1 MQTSENAHI
10 RVLIVDDHHV
20 VRLGLRALL
29 DRHAGFDVV
38 GEAGTVSAAV
48 EEAKRLHPDV
58 VLLDVRL
65 PDGKG
70 YEACRQI
77 HQLLPDVRVLF
88 LTSYADEQT
97 VLESLDAGGDGYL
110 LKEIDEAALVQGIRS
125 VANGQSI
132 LDPAITRRVLER
144 ARTPGVPTGETKWA
158 TLSPQEKRVLSLVA
172 EGKTNKEIGLDMG
185 LSDKT
190 VKNYLSNILEKLQL
204 TRRSQAAAFFVQF
217 SSQ

>member
-144 ARTPGVPTGETKWA
+144 ARTPSVPTGEAKWA

-172 EGKTNKEIGLDMG
+172 EGKTNKEIGLDLG

-217 SSQ
+217 SPK

>member
-1 MQTSENAHI
+1 MQPSENLHI

-29 DRHAGFDVV
+29 DRHAGFEVI
-38 GEAGTVSAAV
+38 GEAGTVAAAV

-77 HQLLPDVRVLF
+77 HQLLPDVRILF
-88 LTSYADEQT
+88 LTSFADEQT

-132 LDPAITRRVLER
+132 LDPTITRRVLER
-144 ARTPGVPTGETKWA
+144 AKRSGAPTGEAKWA
-158 TLSPQEKRVLSLVA
+158 TLSPQEKRILSLVA
-172 EGKTNKEIGLDMG
+172 QGETD
-185 LSDKT
+185 
-190 VKNYLSNILEKLQL
+190 
-204 TRRSQAAAFFVQF
+204 
-217 SSQ
+217 